1 VEAEIFT
8 HHPLFHE
15 FRPFE
20 GWVAGGFEPSY
31 FGTMFRDWLFTGQSK
46 GFTSGRQES
55 VGYPPLN
62 EEYFEWISLLAA
74 VATGKDRFRMFELGA
89 GWGRW
94 SVSGA
99 MLCRQRELPFH
110 LVAIEP
116 EPSHF
121 EWLQMNFRDNGLDPA
136 AHHLQ
141 KAAIARRGG
150 RVWFAGKDD
159 PKHEYG
165 HYVPLGMGD
174 LIRMVRGRFRSW
186 KVDAVALG
194 ALLAQYPT
202 VDLIDLDIQ
211 GMEYDA
217 LASVSPEQLRA
228 VRLIHIET
236 HTRTIEVR
244 LKRLFDAMGWRN
256 RFCFPCDSETRTPYG
271 MVKFQGGVQTWIN
284 PECQDLL
291 ERI

>member
-1 VEAEIFT
+1 MQAGIFT
-8 HHPLFHE
+8 HHPLFHQ

-20 GWVAGGFEPSY
+20 GWVGAGFEPSY
-31 FGTMFRDWLFTGQSK
+31 FGAMFRDWLFTGESK
-46 GFTSGRQES
+46 GLTSARQVS

-74 VATGKDRFRMFELGA
+74 VATAKRQFRMFELGA

-121 EWLQMNFRDNGLDPA
+121 EWLQMNFRDNGLDPGA
-136 AHHLQ
+136 NHLQ
-141 KAAIARRGG
+141 RAAIAPRGG

-165 HYVPLGMGD
+165 HYVPLGIGD
-174 LIRMVRGRFRSW
+174 LIKTVRGRFRSR
-186 KVDAVALG
+186 KVEAVALG
-194 ALLAQYPT
+194 TLLDRYPT

-211 GMEYDA
+211 GMEYEA
-217 LASVSPEQLRA
+217 LASVSTKQLQT

-236 HTRTIEVR
+236 HTRKIEGQ
-244 LKRLFDAMGWRN
+244 LKELFDGRGWRN
-256 RFCFPCDSETRTPYG
+256 VFCFPCYSQTATPYG
-271 MVKFQGGVQTWIN
+271 SVTFQGGVQTWIN
-284 PECQDLL
+284 PGCRDLL
-291 ERI
+291 DRI